1 MKIVEIKRG
10 KVFCTSIMFSEK
22 MEMNHRDVLKDIRN
36 LTATA
41 NAVKDEF
48 LESEYTNNRN
58 RKYPMILITRR
69 GFMFLIMNTNVTPG
83 RKQILYKI
91 QTEFVDA
98 FEKMEQ
104 LLLTEQTNKNNIEW
118 NRSRE
123 QGKQVR
129 TNLTDAIKK
138 FVDYAATQGSKSSNR
153 YYSNITKMEYKALGL
168 MQEKN
173 PKLRNTLDMMELHQ
187 LILAEDLCRR
197 MIAKYMS
204 ENLHYKEIYL
214 LVKKDLGNFAGSLML
229 SK

>member
-10 KVFCTSIMFSEK
+10 KVICTRIMFSEK

-58 RKYPMILITRR
+58 RKYPMFLITRR